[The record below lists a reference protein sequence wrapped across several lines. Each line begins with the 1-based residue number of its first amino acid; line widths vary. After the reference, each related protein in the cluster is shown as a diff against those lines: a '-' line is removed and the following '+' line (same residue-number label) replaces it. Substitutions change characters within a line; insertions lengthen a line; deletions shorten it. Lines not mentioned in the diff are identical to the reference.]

1 MKTAQDIRTVLTS
14 RDLAVLRALVVARVL
29 DSAQIQIIARFTSVR
44 RTNRRLLKL
53 VRAGVLRRWFVGT
66 ASGGQKAIYGLSP
79 AGARLLGESTHGL
92 ITWKQDALITTSQFL
107 THQQA
112 INRVFIRARYQ
123 PLQEGC
129 SCREWRTFRRQISS
143 SIPLMPDGYFEIV
156 DGGVVHPMF
165 LEADLGSESSA
176 VWKRKVELYLKLA
189 YSKEFEHMFDKTRL
203 RVLVVVSSERRMNAL
218 RRVIA
223 KRTDKLFWFTTQ
235 GRMELEGLCGPIWTR
250 PKVKQLITLL

>member
-1 MKTAQDIRTVLTS
+1 MRTARDTRTVLTS
-14 RDLAVLRALVVARVL
+14 RDLTVLRTLVITRVL
-29 DSAQIQIIARFTSVR
+29 NSEQIQIIARFTSVR

-79 AGARLLGESTHGL
+79 AGARLLEEPTRGL

-112 INRVFIRARYQ
+112 INRVFIRAQHQ
-123 PLQEGC
+123 PLPGGC
-129 SCREWRTFRRQISS
+129 SCTKWQAFRKQISS
-143 SIPLMPDGYFEIV
+143 SIPLVPDGYFEIV
-156 DGGVVHPMF
+156 HDRVVHPMF
-165 LEADLGSESSA
+165 LEADLGTESSA
-176 VWKRKVELYLKLA
+176 VWKRKVDLYLKLA
-189 YSKEFEHMFDKTRL
+189 VSKEFEQIFDKTRL

-223 KRTDKLFWFTTQ
+223 QRTDKLFWFTTED
-235 GRMELEGLCGPIWTR
+235 RMELAGLCGPIWMR
-250 PKVKQLITLL
+250 PRGDELIPLL